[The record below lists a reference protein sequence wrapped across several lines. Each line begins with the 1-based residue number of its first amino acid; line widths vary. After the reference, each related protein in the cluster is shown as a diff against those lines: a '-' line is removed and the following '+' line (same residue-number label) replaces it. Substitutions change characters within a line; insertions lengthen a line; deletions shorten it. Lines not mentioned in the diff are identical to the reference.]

1 MMKQLKFTALNF
13 KKMSLVVAI
22 GALSSCTPDQ
32 PIVVRSA
39 DFQSSVDQVTRIMV
53 HDIFS
58 PPVASRIYAYP
69 NIAAYEILAQSD
81 PGMRSLTQSIDHLK
95 PIPLAKD
102 STVNL
107 ALAALI
113 AHMDLS
119 KSLVFS
125 EERMEHYRDSLYA
138 LWSKQNKLLCFET
151 IPTMKYISRLR
162 LRGIN
167 EFSCH
172 IVSYPGKYQYGVN

>member
-58 PPVASRIYAYP
+58 PPVASRIYTYP

-95 PIPLAKD
+95 PIPLAMD

-125 EERMEHYRDSLYA
+125 EERM
-138 LWSKQNKLLCFET
+138 
-151 IPTMKYISRLR
+151 
-162 LRGIN
+162 
-167 EFSCH
+167 
-172 IVSYPGKYQYGVN
+172 